1 MQNTHYFVGCA
12 SKFDVLCLEIVKLL
26 RGLTEGLSEGDG
38 NSSSISEMVWE
49 CLIDEWKSFTG
60 K

>member
-1 MQNTHYFVGCA
+1 MQNAHYFIGCA

-26 RGLTEGLSEGDG
+26 QGLTEGDG
-38 NSSSISEMVWE
+38 NSSSISEMVWK